1 VNRRLG
7 AGILVA
13 ILLLLMQPAW
23 GQSGAASLKATDDAL
38 ESAPLSSQTSTSSA
52 GKATSA
58 PVAPGAFDVTRVL
71 LATAGVV
78 GLIFLMRAGMKRIF
92 PSTAAHRP
100 ISAVKV
106 LSRSAI
112 APKQHLLVI
121 QFGKRLVLV
130 GDSGSSLNPL
140 CEITDP
146 DEAANVLA
154 QARSESISVAQ
165 RFDSLFGRARKDYD
179 GPEEPA
185 QEESFDSSN
194 EVPRDDP
201 SLQQTQK
208 ELAEL
213 HDKVRDAARRIGRA

>member
-1 VNRRLG
+1 VSRRLG
-7 AGILVA
+7 AGILVVM
-13 ILLLLMQPAW
+13 LLLLLQPAW
-23 GQSGAASLKATDDAL
+23 GQSGTPSLKATDDAL
-38 ESAPLSSQTSTSSA
+38 ESAPISSQGSTTAA

-58 PVAPGAFDVTRVL
+58 PVSPGAFDVTRVL
-71 LATAGVV
+71 LATVGVI

-100 ISAVKV
+100 MSAVKV

-112 APKQHLLVI
+112 APRQHLLVV

-140 CEITDP
+140 CEISDP
-146 DEAANVLA
+146 DEAANILA
-154 QARSESISVAQ
+154 QARSESISVAR

-179 GPEEPA
+179 APEEAA
-185 QEESFDSSN
+185 QEESFDNSD
-194 EVPRDDP
+194 EVRRDDP
-201 SLQQTQK
+201 SLQETQK